1 MRTPLF
7 EKSEIIIEQNGNL
20 HSSYEYVDYQMG
32 DNRIT
37 LDGVFDSQEL
47 RAMADY
53 MDKHSK

>member
-7 EKSEIIIEQNGNL
+7 EKSEIIIEENGDL
-20 HSSYEYVDYQMG
+20 HSSYDYVGYEMG

-37 LDGVFDSQEL
+37 LDGIFDAQEL

-53 MDKHSK
+53 MEKHQK

>member
-7 EKSEIIIEQNGNL
+7 EKCEIFIEENGCL

-37 LDGVFDSQEL
+37 LDGVFDAQEL

-53 MDKHSK
+53 MDKHGK

>member
-7 EKSEIIIEQNGNL
+7 EKSEIIVEENGNL

-37 LDGVFDSQEL
+37 LDGVFDAQEL

-53 MDKHSK
+53 MEKNSK